1 MKFSSAL
8 RIFIISGILALI
20 GNFVGFKVNPVT
32 ALPGMLILLVI
43 VIAGYGLSRV
53 SPIKLPSIAYISAL
67 AIIASIP
74 GVPGADLV
82 TKYVGEVQFLALCT
96 PILSYAG
103 ISIGKDLDSFKTQG
117 FKIVVV
123 TLLALTGTYVG
134 SAIIAQVV
142 LKLTGAI

>member
-117 FKIVVV
+117 VKIVVV

-134 SAIIAQVV
+134 SAVIAQVI

>member
-20 GNFVGFKVNPVT
+20 GNFIGFKINPID
-32 ALPGMLILLVI
+32 AIPGMLILLALV
-43 VIAGYGLSRV
+43 VAGYALSKV
-53 SPIKLPSIAYISAL
+53 SPVKLPSIAYISAL

-74 GVPGADLV
+74 GVPGAELV

-103 ISIGKDLDSFKTQG
+103 ISIGKDLDTFKTQG
-117 FKIVVV
+117 PKIVAV

-134 SAIIAQVV
+134 SAIIAQVI
-142 LKLTGAI
+142 LKLTGVI

>member
-1 MKFSSAL
+1 MKFSQAF
-8 RIFIISGILALI
+8 RIFVISGILALI
-20 GNFVGFKVNPVT
+20 GNFIGFKINPID
-32 ALPGMLILLVI
+32 ALPGMVILLILV
-43 VIAGYGLSRV
+43 VAGYAVSRV

-67 AIIASIP
+67 AIIVSIP

-82 TKYVGEVQFLALCT
+82 VKYVNNVQFLALCT

-103 ISIGKDLDSFKTQG
+103 ISIGKDMDSFKKQG
-117 FKIVVV
+117 AKIVVV

-134 SAIIAQVV
+134 SAIIAHLV

>member
-1 MKFSSAL
+1 MKFSQAF
-8 RIFIISGILALI
+8 RIFVISGILALI
-20 GNFVGFKVNPVT
+20 GNFIGFKINPID
-32 ALPGMLILLVI
+32 ALPGMVILLILV
-43 VIAGYGLSRV
+43 VAGYTVSRV

-82 TKYVGEVQFLALCT
+82 VKYVNNVQFLALCT

-103 ISIGKDLDSFKTQG
+103 ISIGKDMDSFKKQG
-117 FKIVVV
+117 AKIVVV

-134 SAIIAQVV
+134 SAIIAHLV

>member
-1 MKFSSAL
+1 MKFSQAF
-8 RIFIISGILALI
+8 RIFVISGILALI
-20 GNFVGFKVNPVT
+20 GNFIGFKINPID
-32 ALPGMLILLVI
+32 ALPGMVILLILV
-43 VIAGYGLSRV
+43 VAGYAVSRV

-82 TKYVGEVQFLALCT
+82 VKYVNNVQFLALCT

-103 ISIGKDLDSFKTQG
+103 ISIGKDMDSFKKQG
-117 FKIVVV
+117 AKIVVV

-134 SAIIAQVV
+134 SAIISHLV

>member
-8 RIFIISGILALI
+8 RIFIISGILALV
-20 GNFVGFKVNPVT
+20 GNFVGFKVNPVD

-43 VIAGYGLSRV
+43 VIAGYGLSQV
-53 SPIKLPSIAYISAL
+53 SPIKLPSFAYISAL

-103 ISIGKDLDSFKTQG
+103 ISIGKDMDSFKQQG
-117 FKIVVV
+117 FQIVIV
-123 TLLALTGTYVG
+123 TLLALAGTYIG
-134 SAIIAQVV
+134 SAVIAHVV

>member
-103 ISIGKDLDSFKTQG
+103 ISIGKDMDSFKQQG
-117 FKIVVV
+117 FQIVIV
-123 TLLALTGTYVG
+123 TLLALAGTYIG
-134 SAIIAQVV
+134 SAVIAQVV

>member
-8 RIFIISGILALI
+8 RIFVISGILAI
-20 GNFVGFKVNPVT
+20 VGNFIGFKIDPVT

-43 VIAGYGLSRV
+43 VIIGYGLSRV
-53 SPIKLPSIAYISAL
+53 SPVKLPSIAYISAL

-74 GVPGADLV
+74 GVPGAELV
-82 TKYVGEVQFLALCT
+82 TKYVSQVQFLALCT
-96 PILSYAG
+96 PILAYAG
-103 ISIGKDLDSFKTQG
+103 ISIGKDLDTFKTQG
-117 FKIVVV
+117 PKIVTV

-142 LKLTGAI
+142 LKLTGVI

>member
-103 ISIGKDLDSFKTQG
+103 ISIGKDMDSFKQQG
-117 FKIVVV
+117 FQIVMV
-123 TLLALTGTYVG
+123 TLLALAGTYIG
-134 SAIIAQVV
+134 SAVIAHVV

>member
-1 MKFSSAL
+1 MKFSQAF
-8 RIFIISGILALI
+8 RIFVISGILALI
-20 GNFVGFKVNPVT
+20 GNFIGFKINPID
-32 ALPGMLILLVI
+32 ALPGMVILLILV
-43 VIAGYGLSRV
+43 VAGYAVSRV

-82 TKYVGEVQFLALCT
+82 VKYVNNVQFLALCT

-103 ISIGKDLDSFKTQG
+103 ISIGKDMDSFKKQG
-117 FKIVVV
+117 AKIVVV

-134 SAIIAQVV
+134 SAIIAHLV